1 MKERTGRLRT
11 TTVAVT
17 SPDIGEAA
25 GAVGIMTII
34 GTGTVAGT
42 LTASAIMIVAGGTA
56 TDAVMVAIDIRPA

>member
-1 MKERTGRLRT
+1 
-11 TTVAVT
+11 
-17 SPDIGEAA
+17 
-25 GAVGIMTII
+25 MTII